1 MGGVCDCSALVLL
14 LAVVSLV
21 PLVHGVFWRLHP
33 LLLEELLE
41 LGQAHVGVLLLQARQ
56 VELLEG
62 SEGSFHPALWVPIQV
77 IGNTARREF
86 RGSQTSEPPPAAPL
100 NPCQHNQVPTE

>member
-1 MGGVCDCSALVLL
+1 MSPVLLGAEPWGLQPPVRGGGDCSALVLL

-62 SEGSFHPALWVPIQV
+62 GESGFHPALRVPIQV
-77 IGNTARREF
+77 IGNAEDSNGIFNRP
-86 RGSQTSEPPPAAPL
+86 GL
-100 NPCQHNQVPTE
+100 H